1 MENYK
6 LKILKPKIHENIKRK
21 MRYECSR
28 THLASLLFDE
38 YKTKKLKDNYRMFER
53 FMNNYTLGCLSN
65 KPKEIIY
72 TEQIYMEMLIQYSNH
87 TTDLLKYYNG
97 YIVRKIIEK
106 NNIPRDLFYNI
117 LKYIF

>member
-1 MENYK
+1 
-6 LKILKPKIHENIKRK
+6 
-21 MRYECSR
+21 
-28 THLASLLFDE
+28 
-38 YKTKKLKDNYRMFER
+38 
-53 FMNNYTLGCLSN
+53 
-65 KPKEIIY
+65 
-72 TEQIYMEMLIQYSNH
+72 MEMLIQYTSH